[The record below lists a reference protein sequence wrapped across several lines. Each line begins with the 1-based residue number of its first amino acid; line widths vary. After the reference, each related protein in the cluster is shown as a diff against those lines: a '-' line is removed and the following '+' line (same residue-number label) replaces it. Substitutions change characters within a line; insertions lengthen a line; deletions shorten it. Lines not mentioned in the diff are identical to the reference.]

1 VFCSLL
7 IPLGASHVF
16 TQPGVRLC
24 ESQDAKN
31 PRRVLSRLR
40 PGIRAHYVD
49 EKCPAASGHFPA
61 EVLMCFAV
69 RSPDRTSI
77 SNRTC
82 SYSGMQS
89 LSVAIRGPP
98 RLSRI
103 FHQTPLPSLL
113 ARTRPVSSS
122 VARCLSPH
130 LIPLTA
136 TVMLQAGKQAL
147 CLSLDC
153 IMYCDCKNMVL
164 DELTEFILHSKVL
177 PPRDYAYCHAHRHH
191 GPASRW
197 HHPHESLR
205 SHRAQREARGAA
217 PNVCAELAA
226 ARPGRITWGQGR
238 DVQRSWC

>member
-1 VFCSLL
+1 MFCSLL

-24 ESQDAKN
+24 ESQDAKD

-177 PPRDYAYCHAHRHH
+177 PPRLRLLPRPSPPWPRFPLAP
-191 GPASRW
+191 PARELEIPPCSA
-197 HHPHESLR
+197 R
-205 SHRAQREARGAA
+205 SARGCSKRLCRAGGGPTGPHHVGSGA
-217 PNVCAELAA
+217 
-226 ARPGRITWGQGR
+226 
-238 DVQRSWC
+238 